1 MSLPK
6 ICLYSQS
13 TNVDKKFVF
22 TDFFEASADEISSLK
37 SLIFSVKCFMF
48 FDPELERQVKEHKA
62 FTEKINDFKLDI
74 SSAEA
79 SKKSLNELLVY
90 IVNWLYKHILGS
102 DIMIGRLSS
111 SDNETEN
118 TNPFA
123 FTDKYKTDIAL
134 IDDEHKHLFEVIEQT
149 NELIHANLLHD
160 KYDEIIHLLNELKT
174 YTETHF
180 SDEEAL
186 MKNILSRT

>member
-1 MSLPK
+1 
-6 ICLYSQS
+6 
-13 TNVDKKFVF
+13 
-22 TDFFEASADEISSLK
+22 
-37 SLIFSVKCFMF
+37 
-48 FDPELERQVKEHKA
+48 
-62 FTEKINDFKLDI
+62 
-74 SSAEA
+74 
-79 SKKSLNELLVY
+79 
-90 IVNWLYKHILGS
+90 
-102 DIMIGRLSS
+102 MIGRLSS

-134 IDDEHKHLFEVIEQT
+134 IDDEHKHLFEIIEQT

-186 MKNILSRT
+186 MEKYLIPDLKLKRKPIPHLWINLYISILMNLTKLTAISRLIFLN